1 MAILK
6 NISIRKAPKSFLEYI
21 LNGNKNDHAKLA
33 SAINCVA
40 EANGAFEIM
49 KSIYT
54 TYTTKSFVGGEEL
67 NGNKPVKIHHYIQSF
82 SPEESKN
89 LTPKEAHKI
98 CEEWVKKSFG
108 ENVVAVISTH
118 IDRGHLHNHI
128 AISPYTLEGKHIISN
143 TNTLEKYRS
152 ISDKIC
158 DSHGLSVIE
167 VRKHKNTA
175 KYKEWLERQNGT
187 SWKLKISE
195 VIDSLVVDD
204 NVHSIEDMKKQLERQ
219 GYTVRLGK
227 YMTIKTPKM
236 EKSIRT
242 RRLGDG
248 YELDDLI
255 YRIAH
260 KDKEISDAA
269 IAKFS
274 GEQKIYALYYRYMQ
288 ISIFHPVQKSKP
300 RFKYE
305 QLRRTADILTLMN
318 SENIYTSNDFEEK
331 IRLNDENRRAQKRE
345 IERLK
350 KRKKYFESEESNNNY
365 AEEERNIDSAIEGAE
380 NLLSK
385 YEEERARYIECY
397 KDYLKVTLDN
407 MYEELKKNEREREMI
422 AEQIYSERQNS
433 AGRNI
438 SDNPNENSISS
449 QSER

>member
-1 MAILK
+1 MAIIK
-6 NISIRKAPKSFLEYI
+6 HISIRKAPKEFLGYI

-40 EANGAFEIM
+40 EVDGAYEIM
-49 KSIYT
+49 KTLYNINAPQT
-54 TYTTKSFVGGEEL
+54 LIGKERENGKSS
-67 NGNKPVKIHHYIQSF
+67 VKLHHYIQSF
-82 SPEESKN
+82 SPEENKN
-89 LTPKEAHKI
+89 LTPEEAHKI
-98 CEEWVKKSFG
+98 GEEWVKKCFG
-108 ENVVAVISTH
+108 EKAVAVISTH

-128 AISPYTLEGKHIISN
+128 AILPYTLDRKHIIDN
-143 TNTLEKYRS
+143 METLEKYRS

-158 DSHGLSVIE
+158 DSHGLSVIK

-187 SWKLKISE
+187 SWKSKIAE
-195 VIDSLVVDD
+195 EIDRLIVDD
-204 NVHSIEDMKKQLERQ
+204 NVHSIDDMKKQLERK
-219 GYTVRLGK
+219 GYTVRLGN
-227 YMTIKTPKM
+227 YMTIKLPKM

-331 IRLNDENRRAQKRE
+331 IRLNDENRRGQKRE

-350 KRKKYFESEESNNNY
+350 KRKKYFESQESNNNY

-380 NLLSK
+380 ILLSK

-397 KDYLKVTLDN
+397 KEFLKVTQDN
-407 MYEELKKNEREREMI
+407 MYEELKKNEKERESI

-438 SDNPNENSISS
+438 SDNPNENSTSS